1 MNLNIVILLSLF
13 VSIRSIENEMAD
25 LNLKAT
31 EKMDLDSAIEQIS
44 QLKSYIESTAR
55 DLNINFNFNGL

>member
-1 MNLNIVILLSLF
+1 
-13 VSIRSIENEMAD
+13 MAE

-55 DLNINFNFNGL
+55 DLNINFNFNGSCSTMINSKF